1 MELLFL
7 LSPIWRQTNFNTGN
21 KMALTERT
29 EIDQIQVVG
38 GWNIQVRQATT
49 IERDG
54 QFVSNSFHRWVLTPD
69 MDISD
74 QEQKVKDIA
83 NTAWTP
89 EVRQAYET
97 FKAEQAARMTP

>member
-1 MELLFL
+1 
-7 LSPIWRQTNFNTGN
+7 
-21 KMALTERT
+21 MALTEKV
-29 EIDQIQVVG
+29 EIDRIEIVENGVL
-38 GWNIQVRQATT
+38 QVRQATV

-54 QFVSNSFHRWVLTPD
+54 EFVSRTFHRWVLTPD
-69 MDISD
+69 SDIST

-83 NTAWTP
+83 NAAWTP

>member
-1 MELLFL
+1 
-7 LSPIWRQTNFNTGN
+7 
-21 KMALTERT
+21 MALTENIS
-29 EIDQIQVVG
+29 IDQIEIVQQ
-38 GWNIQVRQATT
+38 WNIQVRQATI

-54 QFVSNSFHRWVLTPD
+54 EFVSRTFHRWVLTPD

-83 NTAWTP
+83 NAAWTP

-97 FKAEQAARMTP
+97 FKAEQAQRMGM

>member
-1 MELLFL
+1 
-7 LSPIWRQTNFNTGN
+7 
-21 KMALTERT
+21 MALTESIK
-29 EIDQIQVVG
+29 IDQIEVVAD
-38 GWNIQVRQATT
+38 WNIQVRQCTT

-83 NTAWTP
+83 NAAWTP

-97 FKAEQAARMTP
+97 FKVEQANRLGTL